1 MIDLDLP
8 QSDKQSDACH
18 PRETLEL
25 FGQNLAEK
33 RFLNAFNNNNLHHAW
48 LISGSSG
55 IGKAT
60 LAWRIAK
67 FLFVNQ
73 SNNSNELFKEDTLS
87 SSLDTDH
94 SHPVNPRLR
103 ALSEPNLFLLR
114 RLYDEEKKR
123 FRSNITVDQVRKLN
137 HFFALSS
144 TDNKRRVVIIDS
156 VDDLNNNSANALLK
170 SLEEPPKDCL
180 FLLISHQP
188 AALLPTIKSR
198 CIELRCQK
206 LSSENMYKA
215 LNTSNID
222 ADTLSDGLINLSD
235 GSVGNAIRLSNYNA
249 LSIYKSI
256 VEIVE
261 TFPNLNGNLAIA
273 LSEQASK
280 KGDDQILNIIVEL
293 IELVISR
300 LAYSGLGKLTE
311 ELIQNEKII
320 LNSVSNTEKHAK
332 SWADLVGKLRKKINY
347 AITVNIDP
355 STLILD
361 TLFTMNQT
369 SQQLRLRNS
378 T

>member
-1 MIDLDLP
+1 
-8 QSDKQSDACH
+8 
-18 PRETLEL
+18 
-25 FGQNLAEK
+25 
-33 RFLNAFNNNNLHHAW
+33 
-48 LISGSSG
+48 
-55 IGKAT
+55 
-60 LAWRIAK
+60 
-67 FLFVNQ
+67 
-73 SNNSNELFKEDTLS
+73 
-87 SSLDTDH
+87 
-94 SHPVNPRLR
+94 
-103 ALSEPNLFLLR
+103 
-114 RLYDEEKKR
+114 
-123 FRSNITVDQVRKLN
+123 
-137 HFFALSS
+137 
-144 TDNKRRVVIIDS
+144 
-156 VDDLNNNSANALLK
+156 
-170 SLEEPPKDCL
+170 
-180 FLLISHQP
+180 
-188 AALLPTIKSR
+188 
-198 CIELRCQK
+198 
-206 LSSENMYKA
+206 MYKA

-355 STLILD
+355 GTLILD